1 MKYEN
6 NYVRNSSA
14 AVSARSEF
22 IRKCYFNLAAAF
34 VVFVCAEAMFMS
46 WQPAVNLAQKMISGN
61 NWLIVLLAFM
71 GISWI
76 ANSWAH
82 SNESIG
88 KQYAGLYLYVF
99 AEAIIFLPLLL
110 LAESIAPDTIP
121 QAAILT
127 FALSAGITAYAFVSK
142 KNFSYLGGFLVIGSF
157 VALGLIVCSM
167 LFGFALGLWFS
178 GAMIVFAGI
187 AVLYQTSAII
197 HEYRN
202 NQYVAAA
209 LGLFASIA
217 LLFWYILQFLIAR
230 RD

>member
-1 MKYEN
+1 MNNSN
-6 NYVRNSSA
+6 NYYRTSTD

-34 VVFVCAEAMFMS
+34 AVFVCLEALLMS
-46 WQPAVNLAQKMISGN
+46 WQPAVDLASRMVSGN

-71 GISWI
+71 GVSWV
-76 ANSWAH
+76 ANAWAH
-82 SNESIG
+82 NGETIG
-88 KQYAGLYLYVF
+88 KQYAGLYLYVV
-99 AEAIIFLPLLL
+99 AESIIFLPLLIV
-110 LAESIAPDTIP
+110 AQQYAPDAIP

-127 FALSAGITAYAFVSK
+127 FALSAGITAYAFISK
-142 KNFSYLGGFLVIGSF
+142 KNFSYMGGFLVMASF

-167 LFGFALGLWFS
+167 LFGFGLGLWFS
-178 GAMIVFAGI
+178 GAMIVFAGLT
-187 AVLYQTSAII
+187 VLYQTSAIV

-202 NQYVAAA
+202 GQHVAAA

-217 LLFWYILQFLIAR
+217 LMFWYILQFLIAR

>member
-1 MKYEN
+1 MKYQN
-6 NYVRNSSA
+6 NNAYSSNA
-14 AVSARSEF
+14 TISARSEF

-34 VVFVCAEAMFMS
+34 AVFVCVEAMFMS
-46 WQPAVNLAQKMISGN
+46 WQPAVDLSQKMISGN

-71 GISWI
+71 GVSWL

-110 LAESIAPDTIP
+110 LAEQIAPDTIP

-127 FALSAGITAYAFVSK
+127 FALSTGITVYAFVSN

-157 VALGLIVCSM
+157 IALGLIICSM

-178 GAMIVFAGI
+178 GAMIAFAGF

-202 NQYVAAA
+202 DQYVAAA

-217 LLFWYILQFLIAR
+217 LMFWYILQFLIAR